1 MFITAKCKKCG
12 ENLVFDIGDK
22 SKIEVE
28 KILSKQDFGECQ
40 AGGWHVEIGKML
52 DYYIVDWNNIYSTA
66 EEAKERNKK
75 AS

>member
-12 ENLVFDIGDK
+12 KRAVIDIEDK
-22 SKIEVE
+22 SMIEVE
-28 KILSKQDFGECQ
+28 NILAKQDFGECQ

-66 EEAKERNKK
+66 EEAKEHNKK
-75 AS
+75 TS